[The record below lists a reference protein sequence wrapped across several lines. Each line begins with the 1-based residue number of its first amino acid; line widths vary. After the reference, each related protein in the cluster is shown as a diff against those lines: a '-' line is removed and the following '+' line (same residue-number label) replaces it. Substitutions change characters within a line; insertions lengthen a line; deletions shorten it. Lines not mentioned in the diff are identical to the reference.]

1 MIYLSYYLTYPEEGS
16 EMNDAVK
23 VGIAVGAVALVA
35 IGLGKMSKARLR
47 LKICAGHKNHMDS
60 VQEQFDAW
68 RRTSVQEH
76 NDIHQRHHQAMTSM

>member
-47 LKICAGHKNHMDS
+47 LKICVRHIRSVWIRYKNGS
-60 VQEQFDAW
+60 TPRVELACKN
-68 RRTSVQEH
+68 T
-76 NDIHQRHHQAMTSM
+76 MTSISDTIRP